1 MCSDHEQAVRRAACV
16 GDPESVDVG
25 MGVVPVR
32 IFGREHPVLAK
43 PGVRTDS
50 GERRVAGDRQTD
62 HREVPGDPVQRRD
75 RVRPRLPP
83 LPGGRQ
89 RANGVRVADVGPR
102 PITVLL
108 AQGRRA
114 ARNPLLLLI
123 DVPVLRQPVPP
134 RRERT
139 DRRRESRQDL
149 ALDSA
154 GSMSHHGP
162 LAAEDALTKRSS
174 KRAHRGCG
182 RSWFPSLLADLV
194 HWTSHGRRQATE
206 KSKSP
211 CP

>member
-1 MCSDHEQAVRRAACV
+1 M
-16 GDPESVDVG
+16 
-25 MGVVPVR
+25 R

-43 PGVRTDS
+43 PGVRADS
-50 GERRVAGDRQTD
+50 GERRVARDRQTD
-62 HREVPGDPVQRRD
+62 HREVRGDPVQRRD
-75 RVRPRLPP
+75 RVRPRLQP

-89 RANGVRVADVGPR
+89 RANGVRVADVGLGGDACRRRGRSRCCWCKDDGPR
-102 PITVLL
+102 D
-108 AQGRRA
+108 
-114 ARNPLLLLI
+114 PLLLLI